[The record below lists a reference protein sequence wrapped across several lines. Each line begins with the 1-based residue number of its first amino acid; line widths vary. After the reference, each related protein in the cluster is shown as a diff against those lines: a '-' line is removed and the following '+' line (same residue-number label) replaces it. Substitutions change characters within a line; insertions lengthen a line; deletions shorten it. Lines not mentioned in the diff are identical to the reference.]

1 MLDSME
7 SGPQFA
13 EINGTRLWYETTGTG
28 HPLVLMHAGICDS
41 RMWDAQWSELA
52 QRFQLIRYDVR
63 GFGRSLMASE
73 PFAHRDDLHALLTLL
88 NVERAYLVAAS
99 MAGRIAIELTLEHP
113 EMVDAIVLV
122 GSGIGATEPSEA
134 LIADWEQVEAA
145 VTAGDLD
152 RANEIE
158 LKLWVDG
165 PGRTPE
171 DVDPVLRE
179 RVREMNR
186 NNFAVANDAAEERVL
201 DPPARDR
208 LHEIRVPTLIIV
220 GDQDQPHVLASAEH
234 FRSTLP
240 NADVVIM
247 PGTAHLPSMEQPTVF
262 NQLVIRFLERVAP
275 DA

>member
-1 MLDSME
+1 MHDSVQ
-7 SGPQFA
+7 SGQQFA
-13 EINGTRLWYETTGTG
+13 EINGTRLWYETAGTG

-41 RMWDAQWSELA
+41 RMWDAQWRELA
-52 QRFQLIRYDVR
+52 QRFRIIRYDVR
-63 GFGRSLMASE
+63 GFGRSPMPSD

-88 NVERAYLVAAS
+88 KVERAYLVAAS

-122 GSGIGATEPSEA
+122 GSGVGETEPSEA
-134 LIADWEQVEAA
+134 LIAGWEQVEAA
-145 VTAGDLD
+145 VTAGELD
-152 RANEIE
+152 RAVE
-158 LKLWVDG
+158 LELALWVDG

-171 DVDPVLRE
+171 DVDPAIRE

-186 NNFAVANDAAEERVL
+186 NNFAVGNDDAEERVL

-208 LHEIRVPTLIIV
+208 LREIRVPALIIA

-275 DA
+275 PA